1 MSSDPTDWFEPLYAA
16 AARGERSVP
25 WGRDEPR
32 EALVEWAEARGL
44 EGEGLPA
51 LVVGAGFGADA
62 ELLAERGFQVTAF
75 DVSPTAMQMARDR
88 HPGSRVD
95 YVVADLLDLP
105 RQWAGAFALVV
116 ECLTV
121 QSLPDDVRPRA
132 ISAVT
137 QTVAPRGT
145 LLVIASARDEAD
157 GPVDGPPWPLTR
169 AEVESFARG
178 PVKPVRIEALP
189 ASRWRAEFH
198 RP

>member
-1 MSSDPTDWFEPLYAA
+1 VSGDPTGWFESLYSAA
-16 AARGERSVP
+16 SRGEAQVP
-25 WGRDEPR
+25 WERVEPR
-32 EALVEWAEARGL
+32 DQLVEWAEAVGL
-44 EGEGLPA
+44 DGGDRPA

-62 ELLAERGFQVTAF
+62 EYLSTRGFATTAF
-75 DVSPTAMQMARDR
+75 DVAPTAVQLARDR
-88 HPGSRVD
+88 HPGSSVD
-95 YVVADLLDLP
+95 YVVADLLEP
-105 RQWAGAFALVV
+105 PAAWAGAFALVL

-132 ISAVT
+132 IANVAAM
-137 QTVAPRGT
+137 VAPRGT

-178 PVKPVRIEALP
+178 EVEVARIEELEGP
-189 ASRWRAEFH
+189 RWRAEFR